1 MFQAL
6 GRITAL
12 RLKALDGKN
21 RNTIWERFYIFG
33 KSIILECFVI
43 LVGHTPEGEGRESI
57 FFSYPGKPVLSL
69 RRKQKLRV
77 RGTLIFYA
85 P

>member
-21 RNTIWERFYIFG
+21 RNTIWERFFIFG

-43 LVGHTPEGEGRESI
+43 LVGHTPEGEGQESI
-57 FFSYPGKPVLSL
+57 FFIP
-69 RRKQKLRV
+69 RKTCAVTQKK
-77 RGTLIFYA
+77 TKA
-85 P
+85 

>member
-57 FFSYPGKPVLSL
+57 FFHTQENLCCHSEENKSL
-69 RRKQKLRV
+69 E
-77 RGTLIFYA
+77 
-85 P
+85 